1 MIRFFSTPRKP
12 GWLSILPQSGQVT
25 LAHVVRDRNSRPEVR
40 LLDSFALEG
49 SERDAL
55 QRLRVARQLKS
66 YACTTLMGSGEYN
79 LTQLESPPVPAEERR
94 EALRWALKETVSYP
108 LDSACIDV
116 LDIPILGMPPGRS
129 AGVLVVSAAE
139 QAVRSRVG
147 AFEEAKIILDAVDIP
162 ELAQRNV
169 AALLEDENRGLVFL
183 RIDESGMM
191 LTLSFHGELIAVR
204 SGEISTLQLNGGDAD
219 QRSRTKERLVLELQ
233 RSLDNF
239 DRQYSHIPISK
250 VVLATYPSVENLAAE
265 LGENTYIPVKE
276 MDLSSVIDFPA
287 IPELK
292 DTQCQAK
299 NILAIGAAL
308 RTTGAAGAAE
318 ATA

>member
-79 LTQLESPPVPAEERR
+79 LTQLESPPVPPEERR

-183 RIDESGMM
+183 RIDENGMM

-204 SGEISTLQLNGGDAD
+204 SGEISTLQLDGGDAD

-250 VVLATYPSVENLAAE
+250 VVLATYPSVENLAAD

-276 MDLSSVIDFPA
+276 MDFSSVIDFPA
-287 IPELK
+287 IPELR

-299 NILAIGAAL
+299 NLLAIGAAL
-308 RTTGAAGAAE
+308 RTSSAAE
-318 ATA
+318 TAA

>member
-204 SGEISTLQLNGGDAD
+204 SGEISTLQLDGGDAD

-250 VVLATYPSVENLAAE
+250 VVLATYPSVENLAAD

-276 MDLSSVIDFPA
+276 MDFSSVIDFPA
-287 IPELK
+287 IPELR

-299 NILAIGAAL
+299 NLLAIGAAL
-308 RTTGAAGAAE
+308 RTSSAAE
-318 ATA
+318 TAA

>member
-250 VVLATYPSVENLAAE
+250 VVLATYPSVENLAAD
-265 LGENTYIPVKE
+265 LGENAYIPVKE
-276 MDLSSVIDFPA
+276 MDFSSVIDFPA
-287 IPELK
+287 IPELR

-299 NILAIGAAL
+299 NLLAIGAAL
-308 RTTGAAGAAE
+308 RTTRAAE
-318 ATA
+318 TAA